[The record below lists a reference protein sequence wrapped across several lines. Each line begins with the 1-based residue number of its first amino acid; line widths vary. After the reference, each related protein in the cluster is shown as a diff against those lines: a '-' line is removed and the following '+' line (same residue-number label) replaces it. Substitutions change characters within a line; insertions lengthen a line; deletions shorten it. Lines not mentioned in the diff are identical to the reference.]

1 MWHDEDIK
9 NTRIA
14 NIELIHCNFTVCF
27 TSVSPLK
34 AALADTKLSE
44 PNPMNHLLLSDEL
57 SEMTKMQETLER
69 AKFVKT
75 TEIGKKRIRSLIKFR
90 SLRSFFSKLGFNSK
104 LSIIEPF

>member
-1 MWHDEDIK
+1 MWYDEDIK

-44 PNPMNHLLLSDEL
+44 PNPMNHLLFLSDGL
-57 SEMTKMQETLER
+57 SKMIKIQETLDR
-69 AKFVKT
+69 AKSVKM
-75 TEIGKKRIRSLIKFR
+75 TEIGKIRI
-90 SLRSFFSKLGFNSK
+90 
-104 LSIIEPF
+104 